1 MGTQMTQ
8 MKQILAD
15 LFIQYNNL
23 WLSVISASSVRHR
36 I

>member
-15 LFIQYNNL
+15 FSYNIIICGHL
-23 WLSVISASSVRHR
+23 LYLRHLCA
-36 I
+36 IG